1 MASCAGK
8 FFIVPVIELK
18 RIQFHQFLPIS
29 NSSLRFARPFWFWYS
44 LSKKTTQCQV
54 GYKVTVRLWQSAW
67 DCSGI
72 NTQGGTFTLACLW
85 YLFLSN
91 LKRKVMMIDESS
103 VHTNNWFMY
112 LSHWVFDFVVSINNK
127 CKRHRRLIC
136 RVYATP
142 PWSGFIIIWRVVSQ
156 MHWGSRIP
164 VFFLLTHSVQGACVD
179 TPLPPYPIRK
189 AIV

>member
-1 MASCAGK
+1 MLG
-8 FFIVPVIELK
+8 
-18 RIQFHQFLPIS
+18 
-29 NSSLRFARPFWFWYS
+29 NSSLFQS
-44 LSKKTTQCQV
+44 LNSNVFNFTSFCQFQIHHYVLQDLSDSDIRCQKKTTQCQV